1 MYVVKVGEYY
11 VKDVNVEFGGFI
23 SDIVLSKEISRNF
36 RKDGAERI
44 AKLVNGVVITMEEV
58 ETFDEEDI

>member
-11 VKDVNVEFGGFI
+11 VKNVDVEFGGFI

-36 RKDGAERI
+36 KKDGAERI
-44 AKLVNGVVITMEEV
+44 AKLVNGVVINMEEV
-58 ETFDEEDI
+58 ATND